1 MCAGDI
7 SSLLSMKKIYTLLA
21 LTSLLL
27 SSCISTV
34 HQYAARRALVADEVL
49 VLHTPIQDIWQ
60 VEDKFYACGYLGK
73 GRGIQR
79 GIPINSILYQ
89 APKSGFE
96 LTDPHPREVYIELY
110 HPYPGRET
118 EKTERFSATARY
130 LTSLPSQAEKVTV
143 RQAFKP
149 DATSAAIGTPCTD
162 AHRYYAYP
170 LAAILAIGID
180 LPASVAMTG
189 ALVPTLGI
197 GAACAKISDSCSQ
210 PQSVSPTQLSD
221 TPEAIS
227 GQAR

>member
-1 MCAGDI
+1 MSRDYFY
-7 SSLLSMKKIYTLLA
+7 LHPMKPFYTVLLLA
-21 LTSLLL
+21 SLLL
-27 SSCISTV
+27 NSCVSTV

-49 VLHTPIQDIWQ
+49 ELHTPIQDIWL

-89 APKSGFE
+89 APESGFE
-96 LTDPHPREVYIELY
+96 LTDPHPRKVFIELY

-118 EKTERFSATARY
+118 EKPERFSATARY
-130 LTSLPSQAEKVTV
+130 QTSLPTQAKKVPV

-197 GAACAKISDSCSQ
+197 GAACAKISDICSQ
-210 PQSVSPTQLSD
+210 THPTPLSD
-221 TPEAIS
+221 TPSAAS
-227 GQAR
+227 DQAR